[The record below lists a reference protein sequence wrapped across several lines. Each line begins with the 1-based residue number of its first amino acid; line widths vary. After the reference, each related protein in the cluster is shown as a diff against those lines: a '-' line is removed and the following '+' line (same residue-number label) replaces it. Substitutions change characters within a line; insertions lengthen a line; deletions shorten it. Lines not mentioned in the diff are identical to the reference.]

1 LRDDSAG
8 PGRFRG
14 GLGVDVIAEMQL
26 DAKVRNNM
34 IRSDCLPWGIAG
46 GGNGAGNQA
55 FLLTDGESEPMS
67 RRVDYDFPV
76 GRKVRVLTGGGGGY
90 GDPFE
95 REIARVVDDV
105 VNEYVSVE
113 AAERDYGVAVTVDGI
128 VDEARTKQLR
138 ANRRVEA

>member
-1 LRDDSAG
+1 
-8 PGRFRG
+8 
-14 GLGVDVIAEMQL
+14 
-26 DAKVRNNM
+26 
-34 IRSDCLPWGIAG
+34 
-46 GGNGAGNQA
+46 
-55 FLLTDGESEPMS
+55 MS

-105 VNEYVSVE
+105 INEYVSVE